1 MTMAT
6 CKWCGE
12 PFTPGAWP
20 EHCSENCLLSDTEQ
34 TWDPERRARLQDAFD
49 RWHEEQK

>member
-1 MTMAT
+1 MAS

-12 PFTPGAWP
+12 PFAPGTWP

-34 TWDPERRARLQDAFD
+34 TGDSERRAKLQDQFAA
-49 RWHEEQK
+49 WHEEQK